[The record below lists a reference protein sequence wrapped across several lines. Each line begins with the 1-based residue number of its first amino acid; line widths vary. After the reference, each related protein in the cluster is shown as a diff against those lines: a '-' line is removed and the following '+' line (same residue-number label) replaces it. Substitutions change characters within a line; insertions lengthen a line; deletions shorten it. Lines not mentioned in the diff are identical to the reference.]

1 MQERF
6 QLPVPMWR
14 VHYQLLGGH
23 RRVLTIA
30 AVCMIVL
37 VAGAFGFLQVMYGQ
51 TLTTV
56 GGGLLSAL
64 AVIQIAVV
72 VLGGCNAVHR
82 AMLRDYDTKMIESH
96 RLTPMSNVTVALGY
110 LFGST
115 LQILVVFLVI
125 LTFGMGLTFLSGYPV
140 VDWIYGNVFLLNGGV
155 TLWAIVVL
163 SGLHLRKPISP
174 ASILVAVAVMGNLSV
189 LALPALG
196 LLLCAYPVVIGFHVM
211 TGGAG
216 IAPAAIVILG
226 AINLLMTVFW
236 ISAAAAKYRRPD
248 LPALNAFRGL
258 LLLAFWVVLGAG
270 GIALVQYVPAVAMPF
285 GRGRDVILAQWIAT
299 MILALVIALPAIAGA
314 VECRMLGKR
323 GSTPRG
329 WSDRVPAV
337 ITALIAAALI
347 CGGMAGIGAPQWR
360 TMVGERTAV
369 DLWLYTTPAC
379 FLAMLTA
386 RAVFLAAYP
395 MWKRPRTLGTIL
407 LFVIWAAPPLIDLV
421 QAQAT
426 QDSYSHPVY
435 SSLMG
440 YSPAGTIVA
449 VWSDVDVS
457 VWPGLLAQALMAV
470 ALSVI
475 AWLLMKRPRAPDPRP
490 LTPP

>member
-14 VHYQLLGGH
+14 AQYQLLGGH
-23 RRVLTIA
+23 RRMLAVA
-30 AVCMIVL
+30 AVCLIVL
-37 VAGAFGFLQVMYGQ
+37 AAGAFGFRQLVPEERLTKVGGWL
-51 TLTTV
+51 LTT
-56 GGGLLSAL
+56 L
-64 AVIQIAVV
+64 AVIQVAVV
-72 VLGGCNAVHR
+72 VLFGCNAVYR

-125 LTFGMGLTFLSGYPV
+125 VTFGMVLTFLTGYPA
-140 VDWIYGNVFLLNGGV
+140 VDWISGNVVLLNGGV

-174 ASILVAVAVMGNLSV
+174 GPILVGAAILGNVGV

-196 LLLCAYPVVIGFHVM
+196 LLLCAYPVIIGFHFM
-211 TGGAG
+211 TKGSAMAPGAIG
-216 IAPAAIVILG
+216 ILG

-258 LLLAFWVVLGAG
+258 LLLAFWVVLGTG
-270 GIALVQYVPAVAMPF
+270 GIVLAQYVPAAATPF

-299 MILALVIALPAIAGA
+299 MILALVIATPAIAGT
-314 VECRMLGKR
+314 VECRMLARR

-329 WSDRVPAV
+329 WSDRVPAML
-337 ITALIAAALI
+337 TALIATALI
-347 CGGMAGIGAPQWR
+347 CGGMAGIGGPIWR
-360 TMVGERTAV
+360 KMGGEHTTVG
-369 DLWLYTTPAC
+369 LWLYTTSAC
-379 FLAMLTA
+379 LLAMLTA
-386 RAVFLAAYP
+386 RAVFLAAHP
-395 MWKRPRTLGTIL
+395 LWKRPRTLGTVL
-407 LFVIWAAPPLIDLV
+407 LFVIWAAPPLTDLI
-421 QAQAT
+421 QAEAT
-426 QDSYSHPVY
+426 RDSYNDPVY
-435 SSLMG
+435 TSLLG

-449 VWSDVDVS
+449 VWADVDVS
-457 VWPGLLAQALMAV
+457 VWPGLLAQALMAA

-475 AWLLMKRPRAPDPRP
+475 AWLLMKRSRAPDPLHP
-490 LTPP
+490 TPR